1 MKKVLLYLILIMAV
15 AMAGTVAYVSV
26 SGLLKVFTGAGTL
39 GLMLFSAIEIA
50 KIVATSAIHTYG
62 KKIGWFYNSLLSI
75 AILISMAITSMGI
88 YGFLSSSYKES
99 FAKMENIDNQ
109 VKLLESKRDAYK
121 KQIAIITTE
130 KEGLNATVTEL
141 TKGLANN
148 VIQYKDKE
156 TGQIITTTSSKTR
169 KVLEKQLDNA
179 ISRQKK
185 VNTKSEEISSIVF
198 DLENEILETKLGN
211 DAANELST
219 LKYLSDI
226 TGKTMDEVMK
236 WFILLL
242 IIIGDPMAVLMVIV
256 FNKVV
261 NKDEEDKLDNDTPKP
276 RVKDNKVEVDLKY
289 DVEHKD
295 EDIYIRKDKEKPS
308 NIETIASNSDY
319 VKQIQDKAIR
329 DIPIKDD
336 ILNEAANEVVNDNI
350 EPQEDIQKQ
359 LQDSNDKL
367 EEALNKLKEID
378 KPIEVLDN
386 TPEEQ
391 IEENVEEVKQL
402 KREPIVP
409 RGKIIEEDLI
419 KNKDRGFSVD
429 VPDPKVT
436 KIGSQK
442 EVHEDKP
449 NIFFFKRK
457 RGDELGDN

>member
-75 AILISMAITSMGI
+75 AILISMVITSMGI

-109 VKLLESKRDAYK
+109 VKLLESKRDTYK

-130 KEGLNATVTEL
+130 KEGLNSTVTEL

-185 VNTKSEEISSIVF
+185 VNAKSEEISSIVF

-295 EDIYIRKDKEKPS
+295 EDIYI
-308 NIETIASNSDY
+308 
-319 VKQIQDKAIR
+319 
-329 DIPIKDD
+329 

-367 EEALNKLKEID
+367 EEALNKLKEIY

-429 VPDPKVT
+429 VPDPKIT

-442 EVHEDKP
+442 EIHEDKP
-449 NIFFFKRK
+449 NVFFFKRK
-457 RGDELGDN
+457 RGDELGNN